1 MTSRRTLKAAEAIRE
16 VVAMAIL
23 AEIKDPRVRNA
34 TVTRVEVS
42 GDMRWAKVYISVMAD
57 PCQQPNSESDQGDS
71 ENQQRN
77 NESRRR
83 DQETQEQL
91 TLRGLQSAA
100 GFLQAKCAKRID
112 TRYTPRLQFQID
124 EGVKKS
130 VEVNQLLKE
139 IFPDGVAESESE
151 HEA

>member
-1 MTSRRTLKAAEAIRE
+1 MTASRRTLKAAEAIRE

-42 GDMRWAKVYISVMAD
+42 GDMRYAKVFVTVMG
-57 PCQQPNSESDQGDS
+57 DQ
-71 ENQQRN
+71 
-77 NESRRR
+77 
-83 DQETQEQL
+83 TQEQL

-100 GFLQAKCAKRID
+100 GFLQTKCAKRID

-130 VEVNQLLKE
+130 LEVTQILKE
-139 IFPDGVAESESE
+139 IFPDGVESQSE
-151 HEA
+151 PQS

>member
-42 GDMRWAKVYISVMAD
+42 GDMRNAKVYVSVM
-57 PCQQPNSESDQGDS
+57 GD
-71 ENQQRN
+71 
-77 NESRRR
+77 
-83 DQETQEQL
+83 ETQEQL

-139 IFPDGVAESESE
+139 IFPDGVEESKSE

>member
-1 MTSRRTLKAAEAIRE
+1 MPASRRTLKAAEAIRE

-23 AEIKDPRVRNA
+23 TDIKDPRVRNA

-42 GDMRWAKVYISVMAD
+42 GDMRNAKVFVSVMAD
-57 PCQQPNSESDQGDS
+57 PCQPNSESDHRD
-71 ENQQRN
+71 
-77 NESRRR
+77 NEIRLR

-130 VEVNQLLKE
+130 LEVTQLLKE
-139 IFPDGVAESESE
+139 IFPDGVEESESE
-151 HEA
+151 YEA

>member
-1 MTSRRTLKAAEAIRE
+1 MTSSRRTLKAAEAIRE

-23 AEIKDPRVRNA
+23 TDIKDPRVRNA
-34 TVTRVEVS
+34 TITRVEVS
-42 GDMRWAKVYISVMAD
+42 GDMRYAKVFISVM
-57 PCQQPNSESDQGDS
+57 GD
-71 ENQQRN
+71 
-77 NESRRR
+77 
-83 DQETQEQL
+83 ETQEQL

-100 GFLQAKCAKRID
+100 GFLQAKCAKCID

-139 IFPDGVAESESE
+139 IFPEGVAESESE

>member
-42 GDMRWAKVYISVMAD
+42 GDMRYAKVYISVMAD
-57 PCQQPNSESDQGDS
+57 PCQPNSESDQRDS
-71 ENQQRN
+71 EDNQH
-77 NESRRR
+77 NESRLR
-83 DQETQEQL
+83 DHETQEQL

-139 IFPDGVAESESE
+139 IFPEGVEDSGVRDEG
-151 HEA
+151 

>member
-1 MTSRRTLKAAEAIRE
+1 MPASRRTLKAAEAIRE

-23 AEIKDPRVRNA
+23 TDIKDPRVRNA
-34 TVTRVEVS
+34 TITRVEVS
-42 GDMRWAKVYISVMAD
+42 GDMRYAKVFVSVM
-57 PCQQPNSESDQGDS
+57 GD
-71 ENQQRN
+71 
-77 NESRRR
+77 
-83 DQETQEQL
+83 ETQEQL

-124 EGVKKS
+124 EGVKNS
-130 VEVNQLLKE
+130 VEITQLLKE
-139 IFPDGVAESESE
+139 IFPDGVEESESE

>member
-1 MTSRRTLKAAEAIRE
+1 MTASRRTLKAAEAIRE

-42 GDMRWAKVYISVMAD
+42 GDMRYAKVFVTVMG
-57 PCQQPNSESDQGDS
+57 DQ
-71 ENQQRN
+71 
-77 NESRRR
+77 
-83 DQETQEQL
+83 TQEQL

-100 GFLQAKCAKRID
+100 GFLQTKCAKRID

-130 VEVNQLLKE
+130 LEVTQILKE
-139 IFPDGVAESESE
+139 IFPDGVEQEQQSGT
-151 HEA
+151 

>member
-1 MTSRRTLKAAEAIRE
+1 MTASRRTLKAAEAIRE

-42 GDMRWAKVYISVMAD
+42 GDMRYAKVFVTVMG
-57 PCQQPNSESDQGDS
+57 DQ
-71 ENQQRN
+71 
-77 NESRRR
+77 
-83 DQETQEQL
+83 TQEQL

-100 GFLQAKCAKRID
+100 GFLQTKCAKRID

-130 VEVNQLLKE
+130 LEVTQILKE
-139 IFPDGVAESESE
+139 IFPDGVEQEQQP
-151 HEA
+151 EA